1 MFKGQAFH
9 TLFLVLC
16 FFTFSKLAV
25 KFGNEAELW
34 GLSAT
39 AWYWIAILIPV
50 IHQIFV
56 LLVWRLE
63 LYYQCLTKNFG
74 AIAFKAYFIDFFILF
89 IGRFVALCCLAI
101 ADQGSIDIQD
111 TLKSLSPSDIV
122 KLGAI

>member
-16 FFTFSKLAV
+16 FFILTKLAV
-25 KFGNEAELW
+25 NFGNEDEFC
-34 GLSAT
+34 GLTAT

-56 LLVWRLE
+56 WLVWRLE
-63 LYYQCLTKNFG
+63 LYHQYLSKNFG

-101 ADQGSIDIQD
+101 ADQGVL
-111 TLKSLSPSDIV
+111 T
-122 KLGAI
+122 